1 MGWEAGSMACPR
13 SWPWSSCFSS
23 RKSLFMNLLLK
34 LNRSE
39 LFIAIGETMDC
50 ARHFHAHL
58 QEVLRGPL
66 TLPCARTGCTLSA
79 PPRGAPALQEGAP
92 RLSGTVTGFTQC
104 RGPVSLPVGGTLL
117 VRDRSCTLATFAS
130 CWALSIYKHEASHT
144 PLCSLF
150 RSRRPASLRLKCSY
164 VVAVLELGCVL
175 DACPGVALETCC
187 PADSS
192 VSV

>member
-79 PPRGAPALQEGAP
+79 PPP
-92 RLSGTVTGFTQC
+92 RSTCLAG
-104 RGPVSLPVGGTLL
+104 RGPAALGDCHWLYSVPWACLLAGGRDLARSGQKLYFSHFCLL
-117 VRDRSCTLATFAS
+117 
-130 CWALSIYKHEASHT
+130 
-144 PLCSLF
+144 
-150 RSRRPASLRLKCSY
+150 
-164 VVAVLELGCVL
+164 LGTQYL
-175 DACPGVALETCC
+175 QA
-187 PADSS
+187 
-192 VSV
+192 